1 MIEVENSASSGNEMM
16 NKRGRQRDEE
26 ESDVV
31 VVVAPKKPK
40 VMWTNSLHNR
50 FLQAVIYLGL
60 DKAVPKKILE
70 LMNVHG
76 LKRENVAS
84 HLQKYRMFLKKVAKK
99 GLFSSY
105 ETSERVLKS
114 AFATGYN
121 PSLLDK
127 NNLRLPRKPLS
138 TFQEVHRENFSVGKS
153 FSSYSCHEASS
164 SSSAPQVLY
173 GQSGLLYGLGNFQRP
188 TFGDTDIFQRPN
200 QPRSGIQMQPNN
212 AMNGF
217 TAPTTPLM
225 PMYQQ
230 EKQLLGSNF
239 GSQTPYL
246 QSGYYANSASANN
259 VGLGTM
265 STNFSSNLNSNSMLG
280 TGPYGSGNWTSN
292 TGIDNANAVL
302 TGNYVPNEGGF
313 SLETAFGNSVR
324 LGGSSSPSSG
334 IFGTTSQLRVSP
346 FTVGNQESSSMLRP
360 NTNASP
366 QNLINDV
373 ASMSDLDRLVFGSTK
388 STTPTQQG
396 AEGALNASDEFLSDD
411 FSTSCTIL
419 DKSASNGKSSQP
431 QRNPDEPKEIERT
444 SISTHQEIGTF
455 EENQG
460 WDELHILLGN
470 NAPTDGILDI

>member
-1 MIEVENSASSGNEMM
+1 MENHNEALDIIEVESSASSVNEMM

-31 VVVAPKKPK
+31 VAAPKKPK

-99 GLFSSY
+99 GLFSSS

-114 AFATGYN
+114 AFATRYN
-121 PSLLDK
+121 PSLLNE
-127 NNLRLPRKPLS
+127 NNLRLPGKPLS
-138 TFQEVHRENFSVGKS
+138 TFQEAHRANFSIGKS
-153 FSSYSCHEASS
+153 FYSYPCYEASPS
-164 SSSAPQVLY
+164 GSAPQVLY
-173 GQSGLLYGLGNFQRP
+173 GQSGLLSGLGNFQRP
-188 TFGDTDIFQRPN
+188 TFGDKDIFQLPN
-200 QPRSGIQMQPNN
+200 QSRSGIQMQSNN
-212 AMNGF
+212 AM
-217 TAPTTPLM
+217 
-225 PMYQQ
+225 MYQQ
-230 EKQLLGSNF
+230 QKQLLGSNF
-239 GSQTPYL
+239 GSPTPYP

-265 STNFSSNLNSNSMLG
+265 STNFISNLNSNSMLG
-280 TGPYGSGNWTSN
+280 TGPNIAYGSGNWTSN
-292 TGIDNANAVL
+292 TGIDNAKAVL

-313 SLETAFGNSVR
+313 SLETAFGNSVG
-324 LGGSSSPSSG
+324 LGGSSSSSSG
-334 IFGTTSQLRVSP
+334 IFGSTSQFPVSP

-360 NTNASP
+360 NTNASR

-388 STTPTQQG
+388 STTPTQPQG
-396 AEGALNASDEFLSDD
+396 AKGALNAFDEFLSDD
-411 FSTSCTIL
+411 FSSSCTIL

-444 SISTHQEIGTF
+444 GIHQEIGTF